1 MNMPFRRHTPRSRR
15 ARGYMLIEV
24 LVSFVVF
31 SVGVLALVGLQ
42 ARMGRAQTAAKA
54 RADASYLANELV
66 GVMWSDLGNLG
77 SYANCAAYAR
87 CLDWQNKV
95 AQSLPAGTGTVVSVD
110 ASTGAVSIRIQWKQ
124 SSDDTHTYATTARVR
139 AS

>member
-1 MNMPFRRHTPRSRR
+1 MRNTLHSRR
-15 ARGYMLIEV
+15 RRQARGYMLIEV
-24 LVSFVVF
+24 LVSFLIF

-66 GVMWSDLGNLG
+66 GVMWSDMSHLS
-77 SYANCAAYAR
+77 SYSACASYAR

-95 AQSLPAGTGTVVSVD
+95 AASLPAGTGTVVSVD
-110 ASTGAVSIRIQWKQ
+110 AATGAVSIQIQWRQ
-124 SSDDTHTYATTARVR
+124 GSDDTHTYTTTARVL

>member
-1 MNMPFRRHTPRSRR
+1 MRTALHSHRPRP

-24 LVSFVVF
+24 LVSFLIF

-66 GVMWSDLGNLG
+66 GVMWSDMKNLS
-77 SYANCAAYAR
+77 SYSDCAKYAR

-95 AQSLPAGTGTVVSVD
+95 AQSLPAATTTVTVT
-110 ASTGAVSIRIQWKQ
+110 ASTGEVSIRIQWRQ
-124 SSDDTHTYATTARVR
+124 GSDDTHTYATTARVL

>member
-1 MNMPFRRHTPRSRR
+1 MRNTLHSRR
-15 ARGYMLIEV
+15 RRQARGYMLIEV
-24 LVSFVVF
+24 LVSFLIF

-66 GVMWSDLGNLG
+66 GVMWSDMKNLG
-77 SYANCAAYAR
+77 SYSDCAKYAR

-95 AQSLPAGTGTVVSVD
+95 AQSLPAATTAVTVTPNEGKVEI
-110 ASTGAVSIRIQWKQ
+110 TIKWRQG
-124 SSDDTHTYATTARVR
+124 SDDEHTYATVARVL

>member
-1 MNMPFRRHTPRSRR
+1 MRNTLHSRR
-15 ARGYMLIEV
+15 RRPARGYMLIEV
-24 LVSFVVF
+24 LVSFLIF

-66 GVMWSDLGNLG
+66 GVMWSDMKNLG
-77 SYANCAAYAR
+77 SYSNCATYAR

-95 AQSLPAGTGTVVSVD
+95 AQSLPAATTTVTVTT
-110 ASTGAVSIRIQWKQ
+110 STGEVSIRIQWRQ
-124 SSDDTHTYATTARVR
+124 GSDDQHTYATA
-139 AS
+139 